1 MNNNY
6 IIFIFYFIILNAL
19 NRYRYLENLPW
30 QDMNNAM
37 TFRAFLLDSVTAG
50 EDPCP
55 PVDRQLS
62 MCDKIKAGISCP
74 QV

>member
-37 TFRAFLLDSVTAG
+37 TFRAFFELSPIIQG
-50 EDPCP
+50 EILIRASHFMV
-55 PVDRQLS
+55 VD
-62 MCDKIKAGISCP
+62 
-74 QV
+74 